1 MFRSFDPEES
11 FTAWNAA
18 SQLITRT
25 ISNDNYAYTPVASI
39 DQGYIANGLNQ
50 YSAVARTLS
59 R

>member
-1 MFRSFDPEES
+1 VERR
-11 FTAWNAA
+11 
-18 SQLITRT
+18 QLITRT
-25 ISNDNYAYTPVASI
+25 ISNDNYAYAPVASI